1 MTDQDFLRIATE
13 VGNRKAKPYNF
24 GAVVVKEGEIIAE
37 SESRVHE
44 TNDPSAHSEVLA
56 LRKAAEVLG
65 TYQLGGTTMYSSHE
79 PCVMC
84 FSCALWA
91 NVDRIV
97 YAIPAAEQE
106 DFMYEFRDIH
116 LDELAKHVLRKGIV
130 VDHIT
135 LSEVAQDVQAK

>member
-1 MTDQDFLRIATE
+1 MDDKKYLKRAIE

-24 GAVVVKEGEIIAE
+24 GAVIVKNGEIIAE

-56 LRKAAEVLG
+56 LRKAADVLG
-65 TYQLGGTTMYSSHE
+65 TYQLDDVTMYSSHE

-91 NVDRIV
+91 GVDRIV
-97 YAIPAAEQE
+97 YAISANQQE
-106 DFMYEFRDIH
+106 DFMYEFRGIR
-116 LDELAKHVLRKGIV
+116 LDDLAKHALRKG
-130 VDHIT
+130 
-135 LSEVAQDVQAK
+135 VAVEHVALEKQ